1 MLLTSWI
8 KATYPYSRFSMK
20 YILLFLT
27 ALFAVSCGGGNSP
40 VSVANITSHDMVLQD
55 YMWRFVYNTPLERAK
70 IQFAQEPLQP
80 QPSDIAV
87 YETDLNE
94 DGKPDFIASII
105 HFKYYENGT
114 YPLYIMMQD
123 NYGGYAPMKI
133 SQRTANFDVK
143 VLPEKSNGMQNI
155 MVDGKPLLFD
165 GKTYISGF

>member
-1 MLLTSWI
+1 MRYFLLC
-8 KATYPYSRFSMK
+8 
-20 YILLFLT
+20 LT
-27 ALFAVSCGGGNSP
+27 ALFAVSCGGADKSP
-40 VSVANITSHDMVLQD
+40 VAIAKVTSNDMILQE
-55 YMWRFVYNTPLERAK
+55 YMWRFVFQTPAEQLK
-70 IQFAQEPLQP
+70 IIFSSEPFQP
-80 QPSDIAV
+80 LPSDIAV

-105 HFKYYENGT
+105 HFRYYENGT
-114 YPLYIMMQD
+114 YPLYIMMRD
-123 NYGGYAPMKI
+123 NYGGYTPTKL